1 MTEDLV
7 SRIRL
12 IDRDE
17 RKIEIERGQIVM
29 TYPLNAIPDILYQ
42 ALADVAEKDINTENG
57 LEYLY
62 RSTVQKPTF
71 VTFNAMNPFP
81 LNCAPKVVRLTY
93 HDEVIRNTLSD
104 LEGRILSLQGRDFDN
119 TINERI
125 QLYRELHSDDS
136 KIDRMRLGAIE
147 IYGANTYE
155 NILRDPR
162 VTLGF
167 SWYRPEESPK
177 EMGFQINCIAEVAI
191 PGDPFYEYMEMM
203 RTLFSK
209 HYLNLG
215 GKQYTCAYKLWVS
228 EIKSKSLDDRS
239 GFIPSS

>member
-1 MTEDLV
+1 VKENLV

-17 RKIEIERGQIVM
+17 RKIEIERGQVIL

-42 ALADVAEKDINTENG
+42 ALADIAEKHMDTDSG
-57 LEYLY
+57 LEFLY

-71 VTFNAMNPFP
+71 VTFNSMNPFP

-93 HDEVIRNTLSD
+93 QDEIIRTTID
-104 LEGRILSLQGRDFDN
+104 ELEGRILSLQGRDFKD
-119 TINERI
+119 TIEERI
-125 QLYRELHSDDS
+125 QIYRELYSDDS

-147 IYGANTYE
+147 IYGASTYQ

-167 SWYRPEESPK
+167 SWYNPDESPR
-177 EMGFQINCIAEVAI
+177 EIGFQINCVAEIVI
-191 PGDPFYEYMEMM
+191 PGDPFYEYMEVM
-203 RTLFSK
+203 RTLFSQ

-215 GKQYTCAYKLWVS
+215 GRQYKCAYKLWVS
-228 EIKSKSLDDRS
+228 EIKQKSLDDRS

>member
-1 MTEDLV
+1 MAEELV

-17 RKIEIERGQIVM
+17 RKIEIERGQVIM

-42 ALADVAEKDINTENG
+42 AIADIAEKDLQQENG
-57 LEYLY
+57 LEFLY

-71 VTFNAMNPFP
+71 VTFNSMNPFP

-93 HDEVIRNTLSD
+93 YDDIIRDTLSD
-104 LEGRILSLQGRDFDN
+104 LEGRILSLQGRDFAN
-119 TINERI
+119 TIEDRI
-125 QLYRELHSDDS
+125 QIYRELHSDDS

-155 NILRDPR
+155 NILKDPR
-162 VTLGF
+162 VSLGF
-167 SWYRPEESPK
+167 SWYRPDETPK
-177 EMGFQINCIAEVAI
+177 QMGLQVNCIAEIAI
-191 PGDPFYEYMEMM
+191 PGDPFYEYMEIM
-203 RTLFSK
+203 RTLFTS

-228 EIKSKSLDDRS
+228 EFKTKSLDDRS
-239 GFIPSS
+239 GFIP